1 MSTPASRSEGDFFS
15 GDRAASG
22 QPDPDNEQ
30 RKKGLPGLLHRPA
43 LDVSGDGLMLWYAC
57 YSSLTASPAQ
67 HRADANNTTSLERP
81 LEKRGLRA
89 GGQLPGGGRRL
100 TSKEV
105 RSSGGA
111 LATTTCVGRCATAH
125 ASCPCTPRL
134 RGRPRPRRS
143 HPGVRPPRVG
153 FRRFRTRGPS
163 FPPSLRAYG
172 GTRT

>member
-1 MSTPASRSEGDFFS
+1 
-15 GDRAASG
+15 
-22 QPDPDNEQ
+22 
-30 RKKGLPGLLHRPA
+30 
-43 LDVSGDGLMLWYAC
+43 MLWYAC
-57 YSSLTASPAQ
+57 YSSLTASLAQ

-125 ASCPCTPRL
+125 ASCPCAPRL

-153 FRRFRTRGPS
+153 FPEVPHPGTLFPTVPQSIRRDSNLTRVATASGHAPDSHDPARSSLPLRSLALGP
-163 FPPSLRAYG
+163 PLRLPDPASG
-172 GTRT
+172 CSIG